1 MIANRVLMIVALL
14 ISFPLCAQETA
25 SKSKEDKLYERAA
38 ANRLALEFDGKSF
51 SGPAWD
57 RLLEEGKVAQFFLV
71 GEEHGIAENPKLVA
85 QLFAALSESGYSK
98 LAIEISPTM
107 ASLLDK
113 ALAEGGMDGLREL
126 YAEPGG
132 QPAFFGMAEESEMLA
147 AIKAAAGPGPM
158 FWGTDYEVVGDRQ
171 LIGLLQQA
179 EKPAAAATALKALA
193 EASTA
198 SWAKYEETR
207 SPQYIFSFAG
217 DPALVKAVRDS
228 WPQPDARSAT
238 ILHTLEGTLTIN
250 NLWVQGKAWESNSER
265 AQLQRHN
272 FLRFWRS
279 EKERALA
286 PKVIAKYGASHL
298 VRGRSRTGVY
308 DLGTLL
314 PELAALEGGHS
325 YSIMIVP
332 GANSEVAV
340 LNPSAWRYE
349 AKAPKDGYL
358 DGIEPLVRATYD
370 DTFTLIDLRAL
381 RPVAGMNRGSL
392 DEDLFRTIHGFDALL
407 VMTGSTPSRD
417 INEAAGKSE

>member
-1 MIANRVLMIVALL
+1 
-14 ISFPLCAQETA
+14 
-25 SKSKEDKLYERAA
+25 
-38 ANRLALEFDGKSF
+38 
-51 SGPAWD
+51 
-57 RLLEEGKVAQFFLV
+57 
-71 GEEHGIAENPKLVA
+71 
-85 QLFAALSESGYSK
+85 
-98 LAIEISPTM
+98 
-107 ASLLDK
+107 
-113 ALAEGGMDGLREL
+113 MDGLRKL

-132 QPAFFGMAEESEMLA
+132 QPAFFGMTEESEMLA
-147 AIKAAAGPGPM
+147 AIRAAAAPGPM

-171 LIGLLQQA
+171 LIGLLEQA
-179 EKPAAAATALKALA
+179 EKPAGAAKALRALA
-193 EASTA
+193 EASAA

-217 DPALVKAVRDS
+217 DPGLVRAVRDS
-228 WPQPDARSAT
+228 WPQPDARSVT
-238 ILHTLEGTLTIN
+238 ILHTLERTLTIN

-272 FLRFWRS
+272 FLHFWRS
-279 EKERALA
+279 EKERGLA
-286 PKVIAKYGASHL
+286 PKVIAKYGASHI

-314 PELAALEGGHS
+314 PELAALEGGHT
-325 YSIMIVP
+325 YSVMVVP

-349 AKAPKDGYL
+349 AKPPKDGYL

-381 RPVAGMNRGSL
+381 RPVAGMNRGTL

-407 VMTGSTPSRD
+407 VMTGSTPSSD
-417 INEAAGKSE
+417 MNQAAKTED